1 MLKEL
6 EKYIDKD
13 LKTNN
18 IYGFKNHYGV
28 KIPVLRKIAKQI
40 AIEKNYEY
48 FNQPHESFEEIII
61 HAFAI
66 GYLKE
71 DIDKC
76 LNLFEKFI
84 PQIDNWAVNDGLCQ
98 NFKIAKKNQAKTYQF
113 LLKYTNSTNEWEIRV
128 VAVMLLSHFINDNY
142 VDKAIKIL
150 DNLKQVS
157 YMAKMG
163 IAWAVCEVMCRYP
176 NKCFEYLK
184 VSKLDK
190 WTYNKAIS
198 KMIESFRVSKENKE
212 KLRQMKR
219 K

>member
-1 MLKEL
+1 MSEFSLLNQSDLFGPSKFDIFEKEL
-6 EKYIDKD
+6 KCTITD
-13 LKTNN
+13 
-18 IYGFKNHYGV
+18 
-28 KIPVLRKIAKQI
+28 
-40 AIEKNYEY
+40 
-48 FNQPHESFEEIII
+48 
-61 HAFAI
+61 FAI
-66 GYLKE
+66 LLGGYVSS
-71 DIDKC
+71 I
-76 LNLFEKFI
+76 
-84 PQIDNWAVNDGLCQ
+84 
-98 NFKIAKKNQAKTYQF
+98 
-113 LLKYTNSTNEWEIRV
+113 
-128 VAVMLLSHFINDNY
+128 HFINDNY